1 LTLETNTRMPTDLAK
16 ERNNGLSAE
25 ADLSDPAYLR
35 IRDAIYQISGIY
47 QPEEKLYLLAT
58 RCARRMSAVKA
69 KTPAEYLEHLTVRG
83 NREAELR
90 LLLNEIT
97 IGETYMFRSPP
108 QLEALRNVI
117 LPQILQ
123 AKSAMGFK
131 RLHLWSA
138 GCSTGEEPYTLAM
151 FLLEESEKM
160 LAGWTFDIL
169 ATDLNDNSLAVAKAG
184 IYGEYAL
191 RSTTEPLRRKYFKPY
206 DDKRLQATDQLKSLI
221 RFERVNLHDDSK
233 MTFLKGMD
241 VIFCCNVLIYFDL
254 ASKRRVMQHFYSNLL
269 PGGYLFLGHAE
280 SLYQVDDRFHLVHFP
295 GAIGYWKPPV
305 GYTGQGKP

>member
-1 LTLETNTRMPTDLAK
+1 MAVVETGIANAVTKPDVQDL
-16 ERNNGLSAE
+16 R
-25 ADLSDPAYLR
+25 DPAYLK
-35 IRDAIYQISGIY
+35 IRDVIYQISGIY
-47 QPEEKLYLLAT
+47 QPDEKLYLLAS
-58 RCARRMSAVKA
+58 RCARRMSVVKA
-69 KTPAEYLEHLTVRG
+69 STPAEYLEHLTVRG

-108 QLEALRNVI
+108 QLDALRNVI
-117 LPQILQ
+117 LPQIAQ
-123 AKSAMGFK
+123 GKSSTGLK

-151 FLLEESEKM
+151 LLLEESEKL

-169 ATDLNDNSLAVAKAG
+169 ATDLNDNSLATAKAG

-191 RSTTEPLRRKYFKPY
+191 RNTTELLRRKYFKPY
-206 DDKRLQATDQLKSLI
+206 DEKRLQAADQLKSLI
-221 RFERVNLHDDSK
+221 RFDRVNLRDDSR

-241 VIFCCNVLIYFDL
+241 LIFCCNVLIYFDL
-254 ASKRRVMQHFYSNLL
+254 ASKRRVVQHFYSNLMS
-269 PGGYLFLGHAE
+269 GGYLFLGHAE

-295 GAIGYWKPPV
+295 GAIGYWKPPI
-305 GYTGQGKP
+305 GHTGGGQP

>member
-1 LTLETNTRMPTDLAK
+1 MFPQA
-16 ERNNGLSAE
+16 GLVPAIAHPANE
-25 ADLSDPAYLR
+25 DASDPAYLK
-35 IRDAIYQISGIY
+35 IREVIYGISGIY
-47 QPEEKLYLLAT
+47 QPDEKLYLLAA
-58 RCARRMSAVKA
+58 RCGRRMKVVNA
-69 KTPAEYLEHLTVRG
+69 KTPAEYLEHLTTRG

-108 QLEALRNVI
+108 QLDALRNVI

-123 AKSAMGFK
+123 AKNAMGFK

-151 FLLEESEKM
+151 FLLEESEKL

-169 ATDLNDNSLAVAKAG
+169 ATDLNDNSLNTAKAG
-184 IYGEYAL
+184 IYGDYAL
-191 RSTTEPLRRKYFKPY
+191 RNTTELLRKKYFKPH
-206 DDKRLQATDQLKSLI
+206 DEKRLQVTDQLKACV
-221 RFERVNLHDDSK
+221 RFDRVNLNDDSR

-241 VIFCCNVLIYFDL
+241 LIFCCNVLIYFDL
-254 ASKRRVMQHFYSNLL
+254 ASKRKVMQHFHSNLL

-295 GAIGYWKPPV
+295 GTIGYWKPPI
-305 GYTGQGKP
+305 GHTAGGKP